1 MGCLK
6 ETTRDAFDRV
16 VVVHNVGSIGDIT
29 KFTNEML
36 DVDYWKQYYT
46 LNLFLPAVLNA
57 VIMNLFD
64 DSTNT
69 KKVVINITSYYG
81 AKANAACGYYCSVKA
96 AREMFFK
103 VFIYV
108 YNVFNIFHI
117 RDHAI
122 DHAYCYNY

>member
-16 VVVHNVGSIGDIT
+16 VVVHNVGTIGDVT
-29 KFTNEML
+29 KLANEML
-36 DVDYWKQYYT
+36 DIDYWKQYYT

-64 DSTNT
+64 ESTNT
-69 KKVVINITSYYG
+69 KKVVINITSLF
-81 AKANAACGYYCSVKA
+81 AIQANAACGSYCSVKA

-103 VFIYV
+103 VFVNIYM
-108 YNVFNIFHI
+108 IF
-117 RDHAI
+117 
-122 DHAYCYNY
+122 